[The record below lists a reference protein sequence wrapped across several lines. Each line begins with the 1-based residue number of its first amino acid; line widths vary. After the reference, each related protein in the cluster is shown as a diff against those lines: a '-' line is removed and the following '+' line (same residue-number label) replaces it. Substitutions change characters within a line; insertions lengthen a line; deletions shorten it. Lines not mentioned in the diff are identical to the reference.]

1 MQDRADSEV
10 KEATSEDYASM
21 QLTLTPQAAA
31 SSGVWGGDHPASP
44 PYRHPTDDRMPE
56 IQAHVTMGLLGQA
69 PSCAKVVIG
78 ADAGGAVL
86 NLMTGDLQ
94 ITNQQKQVCA
104 PPEILL
110 YFSTITYNVERLI
123 SCSVSFECCHCLQ
136 HMLLQAALVPEA
148 S

>member
-21 QLTLTPQAAA
+21 QLTLMPQAAA

-69 PSCAKVVIG
+69 PSCAKVVVG

-94 ITNQQKQVCA
+94 ITNHQKQVCA
-104 PPEILL
+104 PSGLLL
-110 YFSTITYNVERLI
+110 YLNTTAFNMKRFT
-123 SCSVSFECCHCLQ
+123 SCSDSLNCCHRLQ
-136 HMLLQAALVPEA
+136 QTP
-148 S
+148 SGCSGS